1 MRLKKGMVVMLLRN
15 ISIPDGLTNGCRLKV
30 DDVINSRILL
40 ATVLSGKS
48 KGQQISLPR
57 TNLSTSTPE
66 EFGFEFTRNTFP
78 IAHAISF
85 SLNKGQGMSLESVG
99 LFFNTQPFAHAQLY
113 IGRSRSTDPQNL
125 HVFIE
130 EKAGRPLLVQNLVFK
145 ELLN

>member
-1 MRLKKGMVVMLLRN
+1 MLLRN
-15 ISIPDGLTNGCRLKV
+15 ISIPDGLTNGCRVKV
-30 DDVINSRILL
+30 DDVINSRILI

-48 KGQQISLPR
+48 KGKQISLPR

-66 EFGFEFTRNTFP
+66 EFGFDFTRNTFP
-78 IAHAISF
+78 ITHAFSF

-99 LFFNTQPFAHAQLY
+99 LFFNTQPFSHAQLY
-113 IGRSRSTDPQNL
+113 IGMSRATDPNNL

-130 EKAGRPLLVQNLVFK
+130 QKPGRPLLVQSIVCK